1 MVDESNGAGLTVKE
15 LVLRLDG
22 KIDAYITAHE
32 HRHDQLL
39 PGSLLTDRHIDL
51 SDDLKSLSG
60 TVASHERT
68 IQRMIGGMVLISALG
83 LGTLLLVIGR
93 IAGLVN

>member
-39 PGSLLTDRHIDL
+39 PGSLITNQHNDL
-51 SDDLKSLSG
+51 AGDMKDLASMVG
-60 TVASHERT
+60 SHERT